1 VIGVPATLLLV
12 GVMAVITGYLRELAV
27 AVTFGAGPVTDAFF
41 LSLSM
46 PMVIMDLVIG
56 SALVAAVVPVLARG
70 SAAPG
75 KASPDAAEPFCALL
89 VAVGAASL
97 AAGAAMLACSDFL
110 IAILGPG
117 LDYATRHAATRY
129 LYWLAWLIPL
139 NGFVVLAC
147 QTLNALR
154 VFVLPACA
162 ALIVNLVFVLGVL
175 VTAPLLGAPS
185 LAVAALAGPA
195 LVSLLLLRAL
205 RQRGIPGACAPRFR
219 SPRFRQALALA
230 APISATL
237 GIGSGL
243 GLVMI
248 SHLVLRRSGSE
259 LGDGVISALTYA
271 FRIYQVPMTLVSATV
286 GVLVAPALARLL
298 GAGREGAARETCR
311 ELLNWGLLIL
321 IPVAIVLHTQADAI
335 VRILFQY
342 GRFDAG
348 NARMTADV
356 LRGFAL
362 AVPFEA
368 VVITFLRIIQT
379 LHRPGVSVAIGAVTV
394 AALFASLECIP
405 GSAGLAA
412 LPYALIPA
420 FGLGAAA
427 CLCGVAL
434 VLHAS
439 ILPSLR
445 EFAVGL
451 VLGVGLAAALTWWES
466 QNVSGSTP
474 WSLAGAVMWTGSYGL
489 LAALALPERRR
500 AIVKLLRTRRSAH

>member
-1 VIGVPATLLLV
+1 MIRVPVTLLLI
-12 GVMAVITGYLRELAV
+12 GVMAVATGYLRELAV
-27 AVTFGAGPVTDAFF
+27 AVTFGVGPVTDAFF
-41 LSLSM
+41 VALAM
-46 PMVIMDLVIG
+46 PMVIMDLVISG
-56 SALVAAVVPVLARG
+56 ALTAVVVPVFASVPMASGR
-70 SAAPG
+70 
-75 KASPDAAEPFCALL
+75 ASPQTGGLFCALL
-89 VAVGAASL
+89 IAVGAASL
-97 AAGAAMLACSDFL
+97 AAAAAMLACSDFL
-110 IAILGPG
+110 IALLGPG
-117 LDYATRHAATRY
+117 LEDTARHAATRY

-147 QTLNALR
+147 QALNALR

-162 ALIVNLVFVLGVL
+162 ALIVNLVFVSGVL
-175 VTAPLLGAPS
+175 ATGPLLGAPS

-205 RQRGIPGACAPRFR
+205 RQKGILGAYAPRFR
-219 SPRFRQALALA
+219 SPWFRRVLASA

-298 GAGREGAARETCR
+298 DAGHEGAARETCR

-348 NARMTADV
+348 NARMTAEV

-362 AVPFEA
+362 VVPFEA
-368 VVITFLRIIQT
+368 MVITFLRIIQT
-379 LHRPGVSVAIGAVTV
+379 LHRPGMSVAIGALTV
-394 AALFASLECIP
+394 AALFASLSCIP
-405 GSAGLAA
+405 GSAGLTV

-434 VLHAS
+434 VLRAS
-439 ILPSLR
+439 VLPSRR

-500 AIVKLLRTRRSAH
+500 AIVKLLRTPRSTH